1 MRKRFSVRA
10 LVTSGL
16 ALSLCAFAGSSVF
29 AQTIIPQIADTFDD
43 GDLATGSTV
52 GTGFTGG
59 VFQPGSGTGTVTET
73 GGAAVLASTGNGGVR
88 TALASNDAADLTL
101 GATTF
106 TFSDVSFSVADSNAT
121 GGDTQRTYL
130 GFRAAA
136 GVNDAQIAP
145 GEGLFFEFFD
155 SELSTGVTGGNTG
168 NSSLVFIDSAGAV
181 TTLQSFVFDN
191 LGTNNGAGGD
201 TVSDDVVDIQFGLDG
216 SNYTFDITGD
226 TSGGGNAISFSGALP
241 TAFVTT
247 EASVFAF
254 NQSEQPSLNLEIGGV
269 TVTSTTAA
277 AIPEP
282 SSLALL
288 GLASI
293 GLISR
298 RKRS

>member
-1 MRKRFSVRA
+1 MRKHFSVRA
-10 LVTSGL
+10 LITSGL
-16 ALSLCAFAGSSVF
+16 ALTLCAFAGTSVF
-29 AQTIIPQIADTFDD
+29 AQSIVINDTFDD
-43 GDLATGSTV
+43 GVLATGSTA

-59 VFQPGSGTGTVTET
+59 VFQPGSGTGTVSET

-88 TALASNDAADLTL
+88 TALASNDFADLTV
-101 GATTF
+101 GPTTF
-106 TFSDVSFSVADSNAT
+106 NFSDVSFSVAESNAT

-130 GFRAAA
+130 GLRTTA
-136 GVNDAQIAP
+136 GVNDAQVAP
-145 GEGLFFEFFD
+145 GEGLYFEFFD
-155 SELSTGVTGGNTG
+155 SELSTEVTGGNTG
-168 NSSLVFIDSAGAV
+168 ASALVFIDSALNK
-181 TTLQSFVFDN
+181 TTLQSFAFDN

-201 TVSDDVVDIQFGLDG
+201 TVSDDIIDIQFGLDG

-226 TSGGGNAISFSGALP
+226 TSGGGNAISFAGALP
-241 TAFVTT
+241 AALAVTD
-247 EASVFAF
+247 AYVFAF

-269 TVTSTTAA
+269 TVSNTTGA

-293 GLISR
+293 GYLVR

>member
-1 MRKRFSVRA
+1 MKKRFSVRA
-10 LVTSGL
+10 LVASGL

-29 AQTIIPQIADTFDD
+29 AQTIIINDTFDD
-43 GDLATGSTV
+43 GVLATGSTV
-52 GTGFTGG
+52 GTGFIEG

-88 TALASNDAADLTL
+88 TALASNDFADLTL

-106 TFSDVSFSVADSNAT
+106 NFSDVSFSVADSNAT

-130 GFRAAA
+130 GVRSTA
-136 GVNDAQIAP
+136 GVNDAQVQP
-145 GEGLFFEFFD
+145 GEGLYLEFFD
-155 SELSTGVTGGNTG
+155 SELSTGVTGGNTAT
-168 NSSLVFIDSAGAV
+168 SSLVFLDPTAPNAV
-181 TTLQSFVFDN
+181 KTTLASFAFDN
-191 LGTNNGAGGD
+191 LTTNFGNGGD
-201 TVSDDVVDIQFGLDG
+201 TVGNQVL
-216 SNYTFDITGD
+216 DITFGIDGGSYTLDILGD
-226 TSGGGNAISFSGALP
+226 TVGGNPISFAGDLP
-241 TAFVTT
+241 AAFATT
-247 EASVFAF
+247 DAYVFAF

-269 TVTSTTAA
+269 TVTSPSSA